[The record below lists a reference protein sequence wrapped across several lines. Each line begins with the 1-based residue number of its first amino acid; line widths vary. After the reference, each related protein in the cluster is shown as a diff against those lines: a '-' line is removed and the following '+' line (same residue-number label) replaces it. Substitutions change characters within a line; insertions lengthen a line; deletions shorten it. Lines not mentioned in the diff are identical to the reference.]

1 MGSWWG
7 CAIGRFNS
15 FGHAAKL
22 GPTLFEPTA
31 GRSATRPPISSSR
44 QRPYM
49 RGVERTGALLAHL
62 ARRAST
68 LAYAMIGL
76 RGPRWVR
83 MVQGPCV
90 RTPNPAET
98 RSPAAQRTPYTGW
111 RARLDGIGQCL
122 RGLGVEPIKLVDA
135 EQRLDEYRLLA
146 DMESEKTRDTERALS
161 KEKDHTTSLEKR
173 VAKLER
179 EILKTHVRN
188 VQLLVL
194 CT

>member
-68 LAYAMIGL
+68 LAYAHALTPTRAPQEAITVGHTAYAARSTSPTSWRCAL
-76 RGPRWVR
+76 GPER
-83 MVQGPCV
+83 
-90 RTPNPAET
+90 
-98 RSPAAQRTPYTGW
+98 RSGCSAGA
-111 RARLDGIGQCL
+111 
-122 RGLGVEPIKLVDA
+122 
-135 EQRLDEYRLLA
+135 
-146 DMESEKTRDTERALS
+146 
-161 KEKDHTTSLEKR
+161 
-173 VAKLER
+173 
-179 EILKTHVRN
+179 
-188 VQLLVL
+188 
-194 CT
+194 